1 VNLLARTTDAR
12 NLFWFSFFGEKSGQ
26 AKKEENEN
34 FRNFNNVSGLN

>member
-1 VNLLARTTDAR
+1 VNLLARITDAR
-12 NLFWFSFFGEKSGQ
+12 NLSWFNFVGEKSGK